1 MKWWDQMPW
10 SSFSDV
16 LCLILLFHTKMTLQ
30 FVHCCNSTQNF
41 HLFPDKAQTLLLAW
55 RVFPSGAW
63 CAFPLP
69 TPGRSHLV
77 PWLLTRLASY
87 LPTLLGEAFERPMH
101 QKILWLCDYPW
112 KNSCN
117 YPWKIDVLMYSMCKL
132 NKQGDNIQPWLTHFP
147 IWNQSIIPHLVLTVA
162 SWPAYRFF
170 RRQVRCPGI
179 PTSLGIVYSLLWSTQ
194 SKALA

>member
-1 MKWWDQMPW
+1 MHALGAGKDADPYI
-10 SSFSDV
+10 
-16 LCLILLFHTKMTLQ
+16 CLRVQHG
-30 FVHCCNSTQNF
+30 CWCSTHHINF
-41 HLFPDKAQTLLLAW
+41 PRRKGL
-55 RVFPSGAW
+55 SIW

-147 IWNQSIIPHLVLTVA
+147 IWNQSVIPHLVLTVA